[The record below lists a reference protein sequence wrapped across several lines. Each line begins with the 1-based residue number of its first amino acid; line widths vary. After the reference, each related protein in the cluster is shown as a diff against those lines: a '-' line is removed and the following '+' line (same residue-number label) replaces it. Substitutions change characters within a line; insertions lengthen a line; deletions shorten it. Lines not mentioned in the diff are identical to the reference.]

1 MAQSIVKDILLLLNA
16 DRAALGLP
24 DVLPL
29 PDLLPETG
37 DGISV
42 AQIQVAKTVQEY
54 LNGARVRKAT
64 FAVLARTDG
73 GSNGSGSLRA
83 ISWLEAVGALFE
95 GMRRF
100 QLSETR
106 TILEADATTP
116 GIITRYENGRVT
128 YQLTVA
134 CTYREQEV

>member
-1 MAQSIVKDILLLLNA
+1 MAQTIVKDILRLLDTNGE
-16 DRAALGLP
+16 ALGLP

-42 AQIQVAKTVQEY
+42 AQIQVAKTLREY
-54 LNGARVRKAT
+54 LNGTRVRKAT
-64 FAVLARTDG
+64 FAFLARTDG
-73 GSNGSGSLRA
+73 GSNGNGSLKA

-106 TILEADATTP
+106 TINGADTTTP
-116 GIITRYENGRVT
+116 SIINRDENNRVT
-128 YQLTVA
+128 YQLTVE
-134 CTYREQEV
+134 CEYMEQED